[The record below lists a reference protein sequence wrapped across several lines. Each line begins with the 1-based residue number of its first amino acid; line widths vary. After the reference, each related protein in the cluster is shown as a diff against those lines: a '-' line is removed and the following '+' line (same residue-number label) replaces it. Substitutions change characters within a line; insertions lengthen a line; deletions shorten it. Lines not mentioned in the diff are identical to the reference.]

1 MQGNTLILFA
11 VFGPALVFASLAKTV
26 TLEEIISWWFMPV
39 NIGITFLIGGILGW
53 IVVKI
58 LRPEKYLEKI
68 IIASCSAGNLGNLPL
83 IIIPAICN
91 EEGNPFGEP
100 STCNSN
106 GLSYVSFSMALG
118 GIFIWT
124 HTYDLMHK
132 SAQLYDKIQN
142 ESRLSKTIDEKSEES
157 GNAHFNI
164 RETEASCS
172 DQDALLSPSS
182 KPVQKDAEQPMIV
195 PFLSRRKMRSCMSNN
210 WERFKE
216 ITGGTIHQIAEELL
230 TPPMIAAIFGFFVGT
245 IPQLKFLII
254 GDDAPLRVLQ
264 SSITLLGDA
273 TLPCVT
279 LLLGANL
286 TRGIR
291 KSVLKPLAILAII
304 TVRYVILPLF
314 GIGIITTA
322 AKLGFLP
329 KSPLYHYV
337 LLIQFALPPAMSIG
351 TMAELFD
358 VGQEECSVI
367 FLWTYLTAA
376 LAFTIWST
384 IFMWILT

>member
-1 MQGNTLILFA
+1 MEFWSLFMMASVPVAEIMLVGTLGAFLASGYANILSADARKHISKILFA
-11 VFGPALVFASLAKTV
+11 VFGPALIFASLAKTV

-100 STCNSN
+100 
-106 GLSYVSFSMALG
+106 AHLG

-182 KPVQKDAEQPMIV
+182 KPVQKDAEQPM
-195 PFLSRRKMRSCMSNN
+195 
-210 WERFKE
+210 
-216 ITGGTIHQIAEELL
+216 IAEELL